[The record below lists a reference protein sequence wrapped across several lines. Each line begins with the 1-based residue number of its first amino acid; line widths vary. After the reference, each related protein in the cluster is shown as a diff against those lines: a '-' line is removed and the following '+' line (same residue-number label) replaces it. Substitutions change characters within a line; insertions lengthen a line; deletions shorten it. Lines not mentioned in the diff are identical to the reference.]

1 MAASPLKRS
10 RVVRRRGLSGSAVPV
25 RTVLYDFV
33 HTVRG
38 RGGPPGSVGERESTV
53 HTARYGH
60 APEERRIFIPRG
72 FRPVPNSR
80 PPDSAEEKGKISDR
94 TRTRTGWWERGKKG
108 KKARHPADPSPPRC
122 SCQIRQL
129 KTTSRD
135 CFHFHGA
142 RVAIVLLRQLSDGKN
157 NPLFSYPN
165 FGRSTQQLG
174 LSGEQTEEDEE
185 DAPHGIWQSVPCP
198 LNPAP

>member
-135 CFHFHGA
+135 CFHSTERAWPLCCCGSCPMEKKTTLCSPIRTLA
-142 RVAIVLLRQLSDGKN
+142 GPRN
-157 NPLFSYPN
+157 N
-165 FGRSTQQLG
+165 
-174 LSGEQTEEDEE
+174 
-185 DAPHGIWQSVPCP
+185 
-198 LNPAP
+198 